1 MPLTTRCG
9 DHGRLDLQTRSSS
22 STNSSRC
29 NAGHGMAGVRVAG
42 AMMFALVLTGLA
54 GIFSSIE
61 ENVSMPRPAASM
73 TALDQDETRTAAA
86 AVGSDDISGNTHK
99 FPS

>member
-1 MPLTTRCG
+1 
-9 DHGRLDLQTRSSS
+9 
-22 STNSSRC
+22 
-29 NAGHGMAGVRVAG
+29 MAGVRVAG